1 MRVRVRVR
9 VKVRLGAPGLSDERR
24 PRPGLNS
31 GPCISP
37 PSEPPTSTRRVGGL
51 LGARAPLVSG
61 RQNCAQARADRVRVR
76 VRARV
81 RVGVGVGV
89 GVGVTLRA
97 RVRLGLGTLPNPNPS
112 PSPHLYEGEGGHFR
126 ARSPS
131 PILNRKANPHP
142 LTCTKARAATQPRLK
157 RAKVSCGESTWL
169 G

>member
-1 MRVRVRVR
+1 MVRVRA
-9 VKVRLGAPGLSDERR
+9 KVRLGAPGLSDERR

-37 PSEPPTSTRRVGGL
+37 PSEPPTSTRRVGRL
-51 LGARAPLVSG
+51 VGARAPLVSG
-61 RQNCAQARADRVRVR
+61 RQNCARARAVRVRVR

-81 RVGVGVGV
+81 RVGVGV

-97 RVRLGLGTLPNPNPS
+97 RVRLGLGTLPNLNPS
-112 PSPHLYEGEGGHFR
+112 PSPNLYEGEGGHFR

-131 PILNRKANPHP
+131 PILNRKANLHA
-142 LTCTKARAATQPRLK
+142 LTCTKASAATQPRLK

-169 G
+169 GLG